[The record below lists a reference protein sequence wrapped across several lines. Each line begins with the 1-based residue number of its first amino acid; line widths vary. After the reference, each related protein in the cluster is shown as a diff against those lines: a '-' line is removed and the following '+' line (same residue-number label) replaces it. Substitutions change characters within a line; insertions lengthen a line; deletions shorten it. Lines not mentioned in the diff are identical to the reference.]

1 MIDFTGCKGL
11 VNSYEGADFK
21 RKIIYDG
28 DVYMLKFGQKLE
40 SDERKPM
47 QASYA
52 STPVSEYL
60 GSHIYALAGLPTQH
74 TMLGTCN
81 GKTVVACRDFIESRP
96 DAEDVTLVEFKKLE
110 NSFLGSSTAGGRTP
124 SLDNLL
130 DIFSEHDYLESIRD
144 AAEERYWQMFAVDS
158 LIGNFDRHAG
168 NWGYILDRRK
178 NAIIDLA
185 PVYDCGSSLYP
196 ALNEAAMANFIKDR
210 DSLVKRVLDFPRA
223 TEQTGEQVARLLG
236 TGQFRLPRH
245 EHLVVLVLHHV
256 TPIHKRVGGEPN
268 RAPPP
273 TPTCNHPQ
281 ERMCRHHSTLS
292 SAPVRIPVL
301 RVPAAGILDGTLAKV
316 TYDLGTL
323 IQTVGEERVTLIAE
337 VAKPSLNPRRVAGIH
352 PQALLALD

>member
-1 MIDFTGCKGL
+1 MIDFTDCKGL

-124 SLDNLL
+124 SLDNLPDL
-130 DIFSEHDYLESIRD
+130 LSRCYHIKPQYHQDRLVSIHMTSALWSQRLRFSLSALRCSRSARRRANSAWMRRSRSI
-144 AAEERYWQMFAVDS
+144 
-158 LIGNFDRHAG
+158 
-168 NWGYILDRRK
+168 
-178 NAIIDLA
+178 
-185 PVYDCGSSLYP
+185 P
-196 ALNEAAMANFIKDR
+196 AM
-210 DSLVKRVLDFPRA
+210 
-223 TEQTGEQVARLLG
+223 
-236 TGQFRLPRH
+236 
-245 EHLVVLVLHHV
+245 
-256 TPIHKRVGGEPN
+256 
-268 RAPPP
+268 
-273 TPTCNHPQ
+273 
-281 ERMCRHHSTLS
+281 
-292 SAPVRIPVL
+292 
-301 RVPAAGILDGTLAKV
+301 
-316 TYDLGTL
+316 
-323 IQTVGEERVTLIAE
+323 
-337 VAKPSLNPRRVAGIH
+337 
-352 PQALLALD
+352 

>member
-1 MIDFTGCKGL
+1 MIDFTDCKGL

-74 TMLGTCN
+74 TVMGTYD
-81 GKTVVACRDFIESRP
+81 GRPVVACRDFIESRP
-96 DAEDVTLVEFKKLE
+96 DAENVTLVEFKKLE

-124 SLDNLL
+124 ILDNLL
-130 DIFSEHDYLESIRD
+130 GIFLEHDSLEGIRE

-168 NWGYILDRRK
+168 NWGYILDKGR
-178 NAIIDLA
+178 NEIIDLA

-196 ALNEAAMANFIKDR
+196 ALNESAMADFIKDR

-223 TEQTGEQVARLLG
+223 ALRIGKNKVSYHEFLLSDEGAKARAALG
-236 TGQFRLPRH
+236 DIMSKMDFGAIHRLIEETPCISDVRREFYSQLVDVRREAILEPAYELYKEEHRH
-245 EHLVVLVLHHV
+245 ENAIEHSVSL
-256 TPIHKRVGGEPN
+256 KDEAEN
-268 RAPPP
+268 AKAASKAM
-273 TPTCNHPQ
+273 
-281 ERMCRHHSTLS
+281 ERGNAITAH
-292 SAPVRIPVL
+292 
-301 RVPAAGILDGTLAKV
+301 
-316 TYDLGTL
+316 
-323 IQTVGEERVTLIAE
+323 ERDM
-337 VAKPSLNPRRVAGIH
+337 SR
-352 PQALLALD
+352 

>member
-1 MIDFTGCKGL
+1 MIDFTDCKGL

-124 SLDNLL
+124 S
-130 DIFSEHDYLESIRD
+130 FTAS
-144 AAEERYWQMFAVDS
+144 
-158 LIGNFDRHAG
+158 G
-168 NWGYILDRRK
+168 
-178 NAIIDLA
+178 
-185 PVYDCGSSLYP
+185 
-196 ALNEAAMANFIKDR
+196 
-210 DSLVKRVLDFPRA
+210 
-223 TEQTGEQVARLLG
+223 
-236 TGQFRLPRH
+236 
-245 EHLVVLVLHHV
+245 
-256 TPIHKRVGGEPN
+256 
-268 RAPPP
+268 
-273 TPTCNHPQ
+273 
-281 ERMCRHHSTLS
+281 
-292 SAPVRIPVL
+292 
-301 RVPAAGILDGTLAKV
+301 
-316 TYDLGTL
+316 
-323 IQTVGEERVTLIAE
+323 
-337 VAKPSLNPRRVAGIH
+337 
-352 PQALLALD
+352 

>member
-1 MIDFTGCKGL
+1 MIDFTDCKGL

-21 RKIIYDG
+21 RKIIYYG

-124 SLDNLL
+124 LLDNLL
-130 DIFSEHDYLESIRD
+130 DIFSEHDYLEGIRD

-168 NWGYILDRRK
+168 NWGYILDRRR

-196 ALNEAAMANFIKDR
+196 ALNEAAMADFIKDR

-223 TEQTGEQVARLLG
+223 ALRIGKNKVAYHEFLLSDEGAKARAALGDIMSKIDFCAIHRLI
-236 TGQFRLPRH
+236 
-245 EHLVVLVLHHV
+245 EE
-256 TPIHKRVGGEPN
+256 TPCISDVRREFYSQLIDVRREAILEPAYELY
-268 RAPPP
+268 R
-273 TPTCNHPQ
+273 
-281 ERMCRHHSTLS
+281 
-292 SAPVRIPVL
+292 
-301 RVPAAGILDGTLAKV
+301 
-316 TYDLGTL
+316 
-323 IQTVGEERVTLIAE
+323 EERRREKVIESPVSLKEEARN
-337 VAKPSLNPRRVAGIH
+337 AKEASKAMERATAPTGHERDDCR
-352 PQALLALD
+352 

>member
-1 MIDFTGCKGL
+1 MIDFTDCKGL

-196 ALNEAAMANFIKDR
+196 ALNEAAMANFIKDWI
-210 DSLVKRVLDFPRA
+210 
-223 TEQTGEQVARLLG
+223 LL
-236 TGQFRLPRH
+236 
-245 EHLVVLVLHHV
+245 
-256 TPIHKRVGGEPN
+256 
-268 RAPPP
+268 
-273 TPTCNHPQ
+273 
-281 ERMCRHHSTLS
+281 
-292 SAPVRIPVL
+292 
-301 RVPAAGILDGTLAKV
+301 
-316 TYDLGTL
+316 L
-323 IQTVGEERVTLIAE
+323 IQILQLQL
-337 VAKPSLNPRRVAGIH
+337 P
-352 PQALLALD
+352 